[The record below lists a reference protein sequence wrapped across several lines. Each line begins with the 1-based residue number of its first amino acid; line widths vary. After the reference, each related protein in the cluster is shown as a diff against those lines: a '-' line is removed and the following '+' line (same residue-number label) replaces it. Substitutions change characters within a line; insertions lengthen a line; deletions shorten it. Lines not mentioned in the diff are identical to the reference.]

1 MEKLILKEGEIVKK
15 NFLEEVKSLS
25 EKKSTAK
32 EEYEEKLDEIQ
43 IEYLAR
49 IIKEHA
55 ALGENSVK
63 TNVKIGKHVIDEFIK
78 EGFEIRK
85 KFLCYE
91 ISWNNN
97 SNLEEKIDE

>member
-1 MEKLILKEGEIVKK
+1 MEKLILEEGEIVKK

-32 EEYEEKLDEIQ
+32 EEYKEKLDEIQ

-55 ALGENSVK
+55 TLGENSVK
-63 TNVKIGKHVIDEFIK
+63 TNIKIGKYVIDEFVK
-78 EGFEIRK
+78 EGFKIRK
-85 KFLCYE
+85 KFLYYE
-91 ISWNNN
+91 ISWNDTID
-97 SNLEEKIDE
+97 LEENIDE